1 MFMTKFIWYYPK
13 SLQEACSLLRE
24 KNITPHGGGTELIK
38 RPLSGADGMMS
49 LKHLDLNY
57 IKQREGV
64 VEIGSMASYA
74 DIVAALKPEFPGHVL
89 VRSLE
94 HAANTPCRNRIT
106 LGGSIAFI
114 PRWSD
119 LIGPLL
125 ALDAH
130 VCLKG
135 RHDGEY
141 PISRFLEHAALKE
154 KSLITA
160 VKFTNTDHRSA
171 HYREVKTHNDM
182 PVFTVTV
189 LLEIGK
195 DHINK
200 ARVVLAGTAGRTS
213 RLKEVEKYLDGK
225 DRSGLDEN
233 RIRDLVNVEFKGNML
248 KDIEYLRQK
257 AKIET
262 GRMIVAAAEN
272 GV

>member
-1 MFMTKFIWYYPK
+1 MTKFTWFYPK
-13 SLQEACSLLRE
+13 SLSEACSLLRE
-24 KNITPHGGGTELIK
+24 KNLTPHGGGTELIK
-38 RPLSGADGMMS
+38 RTLSGTDGMMS
-49 LKHLDLNY
+49 LKYLDLNY
-57 IKQREGV
+57 IKRQEDLI
-64 VEIGSMASYA
+64 EIGSMTTYA
-74 DIVAALKPEFPGHVL
+74 DIVAGLKPEFPGHVL

-106 LGGSIAFI
+106 LGGSIAFV

-135 RHDGEY
+135 VHDGEY
-141 PISRFLEHAALKE
+141 PISQFLKHAALKE
-154 KSLITA
+154 RSLITA
-160 VKFTNTDHRSA
+160 VKFKNTDHRSA

-195 DHINK
+195 DRINK
-200 ARVVLAGTAGRTS
+200 ARIFLAGTAERIS
-213 RLKEVEKYLDGK
+213 RLKEPEEYLEGK
-225 DRSGLDEN
+225 DRYGLDEN
-233 RIRDLVNVEFKGNML
+233 EIRDLVNVEFKSSKL

-257 AKIET
+257 AKTET
-262 GRMIVAAAEN
+262 GRMIVVAAEN